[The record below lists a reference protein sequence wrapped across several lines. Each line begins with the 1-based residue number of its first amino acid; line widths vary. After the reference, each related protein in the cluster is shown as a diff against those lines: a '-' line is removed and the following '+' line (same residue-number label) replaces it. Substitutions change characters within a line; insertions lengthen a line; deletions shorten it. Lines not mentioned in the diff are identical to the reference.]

1 MIQAV
6 TEVFLPIFQK
16 WENRCIEMNILMEF
30 RGIKISS
37 LK

>member
-6 TEVFLPIFQK
+6 TEVFLPIFQN
-16 WENRCIEMNILMEF
+16 WENRRIEMNILIEF
-30 RGIKISS
+30 GGIKISS